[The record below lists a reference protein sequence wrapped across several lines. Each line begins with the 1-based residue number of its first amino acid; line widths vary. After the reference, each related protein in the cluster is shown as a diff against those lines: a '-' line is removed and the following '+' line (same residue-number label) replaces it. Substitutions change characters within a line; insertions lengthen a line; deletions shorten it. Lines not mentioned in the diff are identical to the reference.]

1 MQRRTRIGIAVAST
15 MAFLALGS
23 LSGSVASGQDAVPS
37 ADSPTAPAPDTK
49 AVITSG
55 LETTYV
61 PVSPCRIVDGRLAL
75 GVIPANGNRSYEVRG
90 TTGFVPQGG
99 TSGGCGIPTY
109 ATAVTMSVSVVDP
122 TGDGFLRGW
131 PTGESIPNATMMNFN
146 GGQSQTTT
154 APLTLGAA
162 SESKDI
168 RFKTFNSA
176 AMLVIDVQGY
186 YAPQIH
192 AEVGLAGGL
201 NSQTSRVLSSS
212 RPATGEYLLTIDRNV
227 AGCSAT
233 ATPNGSGSFIA
244 SAVPGSGNT
253 VTVYTYRTDTA
264 AATNITFN
272 LDVTC

>member
-1 MQRRTRIGIAVAST
+1 MHRRTRIGIAVAST
-15 MAFLALGS
+15 IAFLALGS
-23 LSGSVASGQDAVPS
+23 LGGSVASGQDAVPS
-37 ADSPTAPAPDTK
+37 ADSAAPAPDTR

-75 GVIPANGNRSYEVRG
+75 GAIPAGGNRSYEVRG

-168 RFKTFNSA
+168 RFKSFTSA

-192 AEVGLAGGL
+192 AELNLDGTLA
-201 NSQTSRVLSSS
+201 SQTSRVLSSS
-212 RPATGEYLLTIDRNV
+212 RPSTGNYTVTVDRNV
-227 AGCSAT
+227 AGCSAS
-233 ATPNGSGSFIA
+233 AAPNGSGPFIA

-253 VTVYTYRTDTA
+253 INVYTYNTTTGA
-264 AATNITFN
+264 STNITFN
-272 LDVTC
+272 LDVSC